1 MDLHVQDVSYQY
13 PDGKQIDFPNFTC
26 PAGEQRLLLGQ
37 SGCGKT
43 TLLHLIA
50 GLRKLQKG
58 SIRLGD
64 LALEN
69 MKGSLDEYRG
79 QKVGV
84 VFQQA
89 HLIRSLNVEENLLA
103 AQHFAQIK
111 EDKNAIVHLL
121 DRLGLADK
129 RKAKPQQLSQGEQQ
143 RIAIARVL
151 LRRPQLILAD
161 EPTASLDD
169 KNAEEVA
176 QLLREQS
183 EALNASLLIVTHDAR
198 LKKLFPQQI
207 LLGQ

>member
-50 GLRKLQKG
+50 GLRKLQSG
-58 SIRLGD
+58 SIRLGE

-69 MKGSLDEYRG
+69 MKGQLDEFRG

-89 HLIRSLNVEENLLA
+89 HLVRSLNVEENLLA
-103 AQHFAQIK
+103 AQYFAKIK
-111 EDKNAIVHLL
+111 QDKNAISQLL

-129 RKAKPQQLSQGEQQ
+129 GKAKPHQLSQGEQQ